1 MTFNAHYLHY
11 LTALTQHGLHHVA
24 RYERHVAYSKIL
36 RPPRGGAGGGGLLY
50 RRDISVGMFRR
61 DSSTLSL
68 YQT

>member
-1 MTFNAHYLHY
+1 MPFNAHYLHY
-11 LTALTQHGLHHVA
+11 LTALTQHGLHYVT

-36 RPPRGGAGGGGLLY
+36 RPPRGGAGGGVLY
-50 RRDISVGMFRR
+50 RRDISVGMCRR